1 MFFRPNL
8 LNTTS
13 MDMLL
18 KGLSRTIAK
27 KRDGTIINEVRNL
40 LITDPAQRD
49 INMDL
54 YALNV
59 QRARDNGL
67 EKFNYMRMAYG
78 FPALKSFTELTGEA
92 ERAKLLEDFYKD
104 VNQVDPWVGI
114 LNEKSVEDGVLGEV
128 GGKIVAH
135 NFNMLRNGDRFWY

>member
-27 KRDGTIINEVRNL
+27 KRDGTIINEIRNL
-40 LITDPAQRD
+40 LITDPAQRH

-59 QRARDNGL
+59 QRARDHGL
-67 EKFNYMRMAYG
+67 EKFNY
-78 FPALKSFTELTGEA
+78 
-92 ERAKLLEDFYKD
+92 
-104 VNQVDPWVGI
+104 I
-114 LNEKSVEDGVLGEV
+114 
-128 GGKIVAH
+128 
-135 NFNMLRNGDRFWY
+135 